1 MLKRVLPASV
11 MLLLLAVSVASSE
24 DSPEAVYQKYSA
36 AIQSK
41 NLDELDKYLSS
52 QRREELNEETPED
65 RQKMIELIAAFMP
78 KSIRIVERQIS
89 PDDKKATLKLVGI
102 GGISGK
108 DEVFGKVT
116 LVKEDSEWKINSEEW
131 SNNEP

>member
-1 MLKRVLPASV
+1 MLMCVLPASV
-11 MLLLLAVSVASSE
+11 MFLLLAGSVAFSG
-24 DSPEAVYQKYSA
+24 DSPEAVYQKYRA
-36 AIQSK
+36 AIQSR
-41 NLDELDKYLSS
+41 NLDELNKYLSS

-78 KSIRIVERQIS
+78 KSTRIVERQIS

-116 LVKEDSEWKINSEEW
+116 MVKEDSEWKINSEEW

>member
-1 MLKRVLPASV
+1 MLKRVLTVSV
-11 MLLLLAVSVASSE
+11 MLLMLAGSVAFSG
-24 DSPEAVYQKYSA
+24 DSPEAVYRKYSA

-41 NLDELDKYLSS
+41 NLDELNKYLSS
-52 QRREELNEETPED
+52 QRREEIKKETPED
-65 RQKMIELIAAFMP
+65 RQKMIELVAAFMP
-78 KSIRIVERQIS
+78 KSTRIVEQQIS

-102 GGISGK
+102 GGVSGK

-116 LVKEDSEWKINSEEW
+116 MVKEDSEWKINSEEW